1 MISQQAGKRAGV
13 KLAHCA
19 SVRLQTANFTTAR
32 TRACFVDT
40 SASSI
45 KVQKPAE
52 GRTSLTRSKISWM
65 LVKTLVPPGSFL
77 LLLQHLLLH
86 HFIPSVWAEVWRR
99 VRAGS
104 CGGAASLRTPLTLGA
119 ATGGRRLQRGDGLA
133 PTPSAK
139 WMAACP

>member
-1 MISQQAGKRAGV
+1 
-13 KLAHCA
+13 
-19 SVRLQTANFTTAR
+19 
-32 TRACFVDT
+32 
-40 SASSI
+40 
-45 KVQKPAE
+45 
-52 GRTSLTRSKISWM
+52 M
-65 LVKTLVPPGSFL
+65 LVGTLVPPGSFL

-86 HFIPSVWAEVWRR
+86 HFIPSVWAEVWHR

-119 ATGGRRLQRGDGLA
+119 ATGGWRLQRGDGLA